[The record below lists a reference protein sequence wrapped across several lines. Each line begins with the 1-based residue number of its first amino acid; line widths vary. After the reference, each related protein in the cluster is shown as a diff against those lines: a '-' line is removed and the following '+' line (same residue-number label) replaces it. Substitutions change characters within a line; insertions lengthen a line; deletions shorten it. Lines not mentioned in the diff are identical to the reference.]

1 MNVTEILTDAL
12 SRSTEVC
19 HHVLDGLD
27 AATANTVPAPGTN
40 SISWLVW
47 HTARQQDV
55 QIAALAGT
63 EQVWHTAGWQQRFG
77 LDLPA
82 ESMGYGHSAEEA
94 ARVRVDDVGLLLGYL
109 DDAARASADYVAGL
123 TEADLDEVIDRAWDP
138 PVTRG
143 VRLVSIADDAAQHA
157 GQAAYVRGLLAA
169 DH

>member
-1 MNVTEILTDAL
+1 MNVTDILTDAL

-19 HHVLDGLD
+19 QQVLDGLD
-27 AATANTVPAPGTN
+27 PATANTAPAPGTN

-47 HTARQQDV
+47 HTARQQDA

-63 EQVWHTAGWQQRFG
+63 EQVWFTGGWCDRFG

-82 ESMGYGHSAEEA
+82 DSMGYGHSAEEA

-109 DDAARASADYVAGL
+109 EDAARASADYVAGL
-123 TEADLDEVIDRAWDP
+123 TEADLDEVIDREWDP

-157 GQAAYVRGLLAA
+157 GQAAYLRGFPAS
-169 DH
+169 